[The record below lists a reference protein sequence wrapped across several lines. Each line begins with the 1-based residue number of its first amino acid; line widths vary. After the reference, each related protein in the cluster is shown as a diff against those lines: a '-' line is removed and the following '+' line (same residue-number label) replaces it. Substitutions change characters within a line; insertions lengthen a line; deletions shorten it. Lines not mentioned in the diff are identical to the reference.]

1 MYIRKVVRY
10 EKSCFIACEERK
22 ACCPISKVSEM
33 EREEREDSSSYR
45 LVSLLFLFGSIFPT
59 SKISQGFGA
68 NVDNIKKSS
77 YTDEERYQIAAFVAY
92 VNGDTVYSDRSSSW
106 FGRCLRDTYKISKP
120 SIDAIVRD
128 VKRKNFW
135 AAASKLFLAIKVGSS
150 AASHPR
156 ISIATA
162 AAGYLAFCGANK
174 VS

>member
-1 MYIRKVVRY
+1 MLSHFKSFRNGKRRKRGFVFV
-10 EKSCFIACEERK
+10 S
-22 ACCPISKVSEM
+22 ISIVII
-33 EREEREDSSSYR
+33 
-45 LVSLLFLFGSIFPT
+45 LTWFGISDFKDFPR
-59 SKISQGFGA
+59 FGA

-77 YTDEERYQIAAFVAY
+77 YTDEKRYQIAAFVAY

-106 FGRCLRDTYKISKP
+106 FGRCLRDTYKISKH

-135 AAASKLFLAIKVGSS
+135 AAASKLFLAIKVGSP

-162 AAGYLAFCGANK
+162 AGYLAFCEANK